1 MSPKPRKF
9 LLISAVLALVL
20 VQLACASVTGGDDTP
35 PVPTSAVAT
44 ASTRTGIA
52 NLSVPFE
59 AVVQIWAMYYDEVGE
74 LQIGWTGSGTIISPE
89 GLILSNAHVVL
100 PDRYFPVDALVVA
113 MTSTQD
119 EEPEATYYAEVLQ
132 ADATLDLAVIRVITD
147 MDDNPVNGLELPYV
161 PLGHSDTLSLGDAIT
176 ILGYPGIGGDT
187 VTLTR
192 GEVSGFTSQPEYGQR
207 AFIKT
212 SATIAGG
219 NSGGLAVDAAG
230 NLIGVPTQLGYGGD
244 DQYVDC
250 RVLADTNRDGF
261 VDDLDSCVPTGGF
274 INALRPVDLAVPLIE
289 AAQRGEISIIGGEEP
304 ETVSAPVESG
314 TFTDDFSSDTS
325 GWDTLATETY
335 SAYYEDGEYFVED
348 IGGDVYYY
356 VRPYLNFE
364 NVEMTIDVRMVE
376 GIDIAE
382 VDLVCRY
389 VDVDNNY
396 EFRLFNDGTVGISK
410 WLAGEYVNLVELQD
424 SGIDLGTD
432 FHSVT
437 ISCDGSEL
445 SMSIDG
451 EVVAEVTDE
460 SFASGDVALA
470 VYNSEEGSSAL
481 VAFDNFEAS
490 VSGAGNVATGDVE
503 LFDDFSTST
512 NGWDESSEDEFARY
526 YLDERYFIE
535 VNPSQYTVWSAL
547 TQNFE
552 NVVINVDVNI
562 EQAGHDGDIGILCR
576 YEDADNHYA
585 LEVSEDGY
593 FSIWKRVNGEVS
605 YLVDWTAS
613 DLIPIDSSGFTVN
626 AACDGAQL
634 SVGIDGELLATATDS
649 DFSSGSVGL
658 IAGTW
663 ENGGLVVSFDNFEV
677 IVP

>member
-1 MSPKPRKF
+1 
-9 LLISAVLALVL
+9 
-20 VQLACASVTGGDDTP
+20 
-35 PVPTSAVAT
+35 
-44 ASTRTGIA
+44 
-52 NLSVPFE
+52 
-59 AVVQIWAMYYDEVGE
+59 
-74 LQIGWTGSGTIISPE
+74 
-89 GLILSNAHVVL
+89 
-100 PDRYFPVDALVVA
+100 
-113 MTSTQD
+113 
-119 EEPEATYYAEVLQ
+119 
-132 ADATLDLAVIRVITD
+132 
-147 MDDNPVNGLELPYV
+147 
-161 PLGHSDTLSLGDAIT
+161 
-176 ILGYPGIGGDT
+176 
-187 VTLTR
+187 LTR
-192 GEVSGFTSQPEYGQR
+192 GEVSGFTSQPAYGQR

-274 INALRPVDLAVPLIE
+274 INALRPVDLAIPLIE
-289 AAQRGEISIIGGEEP
+289 AAERGEISIIGGEEP

-335 SAYYEDGEYFVED
+335 SAYYQDGEYFLED

-364 NVEMTIDVRMVE
+364 NVEMSIDVRMVE

-389 VDVDNNY
+389 VDIDNNY
-396 EFRLFNDGTVGISK
+396 EFRLFNDGRVGISK
-410 WLAGEYVNLVELQD
+410 WLAGEYLTLVEVQET
-424 SGIDLGTD
+424 GMDLETSV
-432 FHSVT
+432 HSVT
-437 ISCDGSEL
+437 ISCDGNQL

-451 EVVAEVTDE
+451 DLVAEVIDE

-470 VYNSEEGSSAL
+470 VYNSEEGTSAL

-490 VSGAGNVATGDVE
+490 VAGAGNVATGDVE

-512 NGWDESSEDEFARY
+512 NGWDESSDDEFARY

-562 EQAGHDGDIGILCR
+562 EQACHDGDIGILCR